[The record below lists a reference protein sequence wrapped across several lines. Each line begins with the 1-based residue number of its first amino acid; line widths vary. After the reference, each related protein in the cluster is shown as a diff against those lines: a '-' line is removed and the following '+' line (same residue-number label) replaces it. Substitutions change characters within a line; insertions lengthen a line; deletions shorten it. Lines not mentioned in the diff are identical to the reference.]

1 MILNLAKLA
10 GVYRLYERYLLN
22 QISNNHPP
30 KHIGIILDGN
40 RRWASSHAK
49 PRWMGHIEGANNTND
64 ILEWCHELK
73 IKVITLYAL
82 SEENFDRSKDEL
94 DQLLSVIGRKL
105 DELLT
110 DPKIDLYDVNVKII
124 GDKTDL
130 NNDLNNKIEQLENK
144 TKDHVG
150 HFLNIALAYGG
161 RSEIVDVVKTLSKKS
176 IDGEID
182 PNSITQDVIEKHL
195 STSHL
200 PYQDPDLI
208 IRTSGESRLS
218 GFLLW
223 QSAYSEL
230 LFLDVYWPDFRKI
243 DLMRA
248 IRTFQKRNRRYGK

>member
-1 MILNLAKLA
+1 MILNLARLA
-10 GVYRLYERYLLN
+10 GVYKLYEKYLLQ
-22 QISNNHPP
+22 QISNNSPP

-40 RRWASSHAK
+40 RRWASSHEK
-49 PRWMGHIEGANNTND
+49 PQWMGHVEGANNTND

-82 SEENFDRSKDEL
+82 SEENFDRPKDEL
-94 DQLLSVIGRKL
+94 DKLLSVIEYKL

-110 DPKIDLYDVNVKII
+110 DSKIDLYDVNVKII
-124 GDKTDL
+124 GDKNNL
-130 NNDLNNKIEQLENK
+130 NNNLNNKIDKLEYK

-161 RSEIVDVVKTLSKKS
+161 RSEIVDVVKILSQKS
-176 IDGEID
+176 IDGTID
-182 PNSITQDVIEKHL
+182 PNSINQDVIEKHL

-248 IRTFQKRNRRYGK
+248 IRTFQNRNRRYGK

>member
-1 MILNLAKLA
+1 MILNLARLA
-10 GVYRLYERYLLN
+10 GVYKLYEKYLLQ
-22 QISNNHPP
+22 QISNNSPP

-40 RRWASSHAK
+40 RRWASSHEK
-49 PRWMGHIEGANNTND
+49 PQWMGHVEGANNTND

-82 SEENFDRSKDEL
+82 SEENFDRPKDEL
-94 DQLLSVIGRKL
+94 DKLLSVIEYKL

-110 DPKIDLYDVNVKII
+110 DSKIDLYDVNVKII
-124 GDKTDL
+124 GDKNNL
-130 NNDLNNKIEQLENK
+130 NNNLNNKIDKLEYK

-161 RSEIVDVVKTLSKKS
+161 RSEIVDVVKILSQKS
-176 IDGEID
+176 IDGTID
-182 PNSITQDVIEKHL
+182 PNSINQDVIEKHL

>member
-40 RRWASSHAK
+40 RRWASFHAK

-161 RSEIVDVVKTLSKKS
+161 RSEIVDVVKILSKKS

>member
-40 RRWASSHAK
+40 RRWASFHAK
-49 PRWMGHIEGANNTND
+49 PRWMGHVEGANNTND

-82 SEENFDRSKDEL
+82 SEENFDRSKAEL
-94 DQLLSVIGRKL
+94 DQLLSVIEHKL

-130 NNDLNNKIEQLENK
+130 NNDLNNKIEQLEFKN
-144 TKDHVG
+144 
-150 HFLNIALAYGG
+150 
-161 RSEIVDVVKTLSKKS
+161 
-176 IDGEID
+176 
-182 PNSITQDVIEKHL
+182 
-195 STSHL
+195 SHL
-200 PYQDPDLI
+200 TDNLDLDFIERLIRQKFLFGKEGETIYI
-208 IRTSGESRLS
+208 IKNE
-218 GFLLW
+218 
-223 QSAYSEL
+223 
-230 LFLDVYWPDFRKI
+230 
-243 DLMRA
+243 
-248 IRTFQKRNRRYGK
+248 N